1 MYAYFDELGI
11 LRELVNDT
19 ILRKGNNNSNKVY
32 VYFDNLS
39 TIDGVDFSFLKN
51 GETESIYRVGTKVR
65 TKIPYNKDRTLTYFK
80 EEKYYDF
87 YECDLDIELLNVDGL
102 LHISASAYYTSGEQK
117 VVLTLGEILVNVEN
131 SSVKITTT
139 ITDSEYSYL
148 KGIITTMEAL
158 NSNAITGYVAT
169 LPSATNFKENDIVA
183 LAKNGEIQFYKVAN
197 DTFSLLAY
205 PSSVEANVTASFD
218 DPDCTSLKI
227 GNKIYKV
234 AGPNYVLQ
242 QIAKVYQNSCEV
254 VSSVDDVINEGVIYL
269 VGTTSPYDIY
279 IRENGVK
286 IKLGST
292 SIDLSNY
299 YTKEETNNTFAT
311 RSELANYI
319 TSAECETTYMP
330 LTEKANLQDKLVS
343 GFNIATIN
351 ETSLLEQNKN
361 FSLVE
366 TATYE
371 SDKLNI
377 PTKLSVL
384 NGDTVYLNHNDR
396 TLPSSSVAFARI
408 NDKPIVANSLLDL
421 PTINFAIAEP
431 LNIDLGNSTSGV
443 VGEQFEEMIQD
454 INSPMRT
461 IVRIFYNDKDLY
473 FRMKCLDNTTLT
485 FFLTCEYVDTI
496 NSQETFVIHTLKVVK
511 GGTYNMTTKYINL

>member
-32 VYFDNLS
+32 VYFDNVS

-169 LPSATNFKENDIVA
+169 LPSVTNFKENDIVA

-205 PSSVEANVTASFD
+205 PSSVTANVTASFD

-299 YTKEETNNTFAT
+299 YTKQEVDNTFAPLT
-311 RSELANYI
+311 ELDNYI

-330 LTEKANLQDKLVS
+330 LTERNNLQDKLVS

-351 ETSLLEQNKN
+351 ETSLLAQNKN
-361 FSLVE
+361 FDLVE
-366 TATYE
+366 KTTYE

-408 NDKPIVANSLLDL
+408 NNKSIVANSLLDL
-421 PTINFAIAEP
+421 PTVNFAIAEP
-431 LNIDLGNSTSGV
+431 LTIDLGNSTSGV

-454 INSPMRT
+454 FNSPMRT
-461 IVRIFYNDKDLY
+461 IVRIFYNDKGLY
-473 FRMKCLDNTTLT
+473 FRMKCVDNTTLT

-496 NSQETFVIHTLKVVK
+496 NSKETFVIHTLKVVK

>member
-32 VYFDNLS
+32 VYFDNVS

-102 LHISASAYYTSGEQK
+102 LRISASAYYTSGEQK

-131 SSVKITTT
+131 SSVKISTS

-158 NSNAITGYVAT
+158 NSNAITGYVGT

-205 PSSVEANVTASFD
+205 PSTVVANVPAGFN

-227 GNKIYKV
+227 GNATYKV
-234 AGPNYVLQ
+234 AGPNFVLQ

-279 IRENGVK
+279 ILEKGTK

-299 YTKEETNNTFAT
+299 YTKEETNNTFAPLT
-311 RSELANYI
+311 ELANYI
-319 TSAECETTYMP
+319 TSAECATTYMP
-330 LTEKANLQDKLVS
+330 LTERNNLQDKLVS

-351 ETSLLEQNKN
+351 ETSLLAQNKN
-361 FSLVE
+361 FDLVE
-366 TATYE
+366 KTTYE

-384 NGDTVYLNHNDR
+384 NGDTVYLNHNDT

-408 NDKPIVANSLLDL
+408 NNKPIVANNLLDL
-421 PTINFAIAEP
+421 PTINFAVTEP
-431 LNIDLGNSTSGV
+431 LMIFLPNTSGV
-443 VGEQFEEMIQD
+443 DATKFTEMID
-454 INSPMRT
+454 DPNSSMRT
-461 IVRIFYNDKDLY
+461 IVEVPYNDKTLY
-473 FRMKCLDNTTLT
+473 FRIKSYDNTTYT
-485 FFLTCEYVDTI
+485 FILTCEYVDTI
-496 NSQETFVIHTLKVVK
+496 NNKETFVIHTLKVSK
-511 GGTYNMTTKYINL
+511 ENGAYNMTTKYINL

>member
-32 VYFDNLS
+32 VYFDNVS

-102 LHISASAYYTSGEQK
+102 LHISASAYYTSGSEK

-131 SSVKITTT
+131 SSVKVSTS

-183 LAKNGEIQFYKVAN
+183 LAKNGEINFYKVAN

-205 PSSVEANVTASFD
+205 PSSVEVNVPTAVD
-218 DPDCTSLKI
+218 TPDCTSLKI
-227 GNKIYKV
+227 GNKTYKV

-254 VSSVDDVINEGVIYL
+254 VSSVDDVINEGVLYL
-269 VGTTSPYDIY
+269 VGTQSPYDIY
-279 IRENGVK
+279 ILEKGTK

-292 SIDLSNY
+292 TIDLSNY
-299 YTKEETNNTFAT
+299 YTKEEANNTFAPLT
-311 RSELANYI
+311 ELANYI

-330 LTEKANLQDKLVS
+330 LTERNNLQDKLVS

-351 ETSLLEQNKN
+351 ETSLLAQNKN
-361 FSLVE
+361 FDLVE
-366 TATYE
+366 KTTYE

-377 PTKLSVL
+377 PTKLKTSDNL
-384 NGDTVYLNHNDR
+384 ILLNHND
-396 TLPSSSVAFARI
+396 TSLPSSSIAVSKI
-408 NDKPIVANSLLDL
+408 NGKKIVADSNTGL
-421 PTINFAIAEP
+421 PTFNFEVAEP
-431 LNIDLGNSTSGV
+431 LMIYLPNTSGV
-443 VGEQFEEMIQD
+443 DASKFTEMID
-454 INSPMRT
+454 DPNSSMRT
-461 IVRIFYNDKDLY
+461 IVRVPYNDKDLY
-473 FRMKCLDNTTLT
+473 FRIKSYDNTTYT
-485 FFLTCEYVDTI
+485 FILTCEYVDTI
-496 NSQETFVIHTLKVVK
+496 NNKETFVIHTLKVSK
-511 GGTYNMTTKYINL
+511 ENGAYNMTTKFINL

>member
-1 MYAYFDELGI
+1 MYAYFDEQGI

-102 LHISASAYYTSGEQK
+102 LHISASAYYTSGSEK

-131 SSVKITTT
+131 SSVKVSTT

-169 LPSATNFKENDIVA
+169 LPSVSNFKENDIVA
-183 LAKNGEIQFYKVAN
+183 LSKNGEIQFYQVAN

-205 PSSVEANVTASFD
+205 PSSVSANVSTSVD
-218 DPDCTSLKI
+218 TPDCTSLKI
-227 GNKIYKV
+227 GNAIYKV
-234 AGPNYVLQ
+234 AGPKYVLE
-242 QIAKVYQNSCEV
+242 QIAKIYQNSYEV
-254 VSSVDDVINEGVIYL
+254 VSSVDDVKHEGVMYL
-269 VGTTSPYDIY
+269 VGTQSPYDLY
-279 IRENGVK
+279 IIENGQK
-286 IKLGST
+286 IKLGDT
-292 SIDLSNY
+292 NVDLSNY
-299 YTKEETNNTFAT
+299 YTKEEVNNTFV
-311 RSELANYI
+311 
-319 TSAECETTYMP
+319 P
-330 LTEKANLQDKLVS
+330 LTERNNLQDKLVS

-351 ETSLLEQNKN
+351 DTSLLAQNKN
-361 FSLVE
+361 FDLVE
-366 TATYE
+366 KTTYE

-377 PTKLSVL
+377 PTKLKTNDNL
-384 NGDTVYLNHNDR
+384 ILLNHND
-396 TLPSSSVAFARI
+396 TNLPSSSIAVSMI
-408 NDKPIVANSLLDL
+408 NGKKIVADDNMGL
-421 PTINFAIAEP
+421 PTLNIQVSEP
-431 LNIDLGNSTSGV
+431 LMIYLPTTSGV
-443 VGEQFEEMIQD
+443 DASKFTEMID
-454 INSPMRT
+454 DPNSPMRT
-461 IVRIFYNDKDLY
+461 IVDVLYNDKNLY
-473 FRMKCLDNTTLT
+473 FRIKSYDNTTYT
-485 FFLTCEYVDTI
+485 FILTCEYVDTI
-496 NSQETFVIHTLKVVK
+496 NSQETFVIHTLKVSK
-511 GGTYNMTTKYINL
+511 ENGAYNMTTKYINL

>member
-1 MYAYFDELGI
+1 MYAYFDEQGI

-32 VYFDNLS
+32 VYFDNVS

-102 LHISASAYYTSGEQK
+102 LHISASAYYTSGSEK

-131 SSVKITTT
+131 SSVKVSTT

-183 LAKNGEIQFYKVAN
+183 LSKNGEIKFYQVAN

-205 PSSVEANVTASFD
+205 PSSVSANVSTTVD
-218 DPDCTSLKI
+218 TPDCTSLKI
-227 GNKIYKV
+227 GNATYKV
-234 AGPNYVLQ
+234 AGPKYVLE
-242 QIAKVYQNSCEV
+242 QIAKIYQNSYEV
-254 VSSVDDVINEGVIYL
+254 VSSVDDVVNEGVMYL
-269 VGTTSPYDIY
+269 VGTSSPYDLY
-279 IRENGVK
+279 IIENGQK
-286 IKLGST
+286 IKLGDT
-292 SIDLSNY
+292 NVDLTNY
-299 YTKEETNNTFAT
+299 YTKEEVNNTFA
-311 RSELANYI
+311 
-319 TSAECETTYMP
+319 P
-330 LTEKANLQDKLVS
+330 LTERNNLQDKLVS

-351 ETSLLEQNKN
+351 ETSLLAQNKN
-361 FSLVE
+361 FELVE
-366 TATYE
+366 KTTYE

-377 PTKLSVL
+377 PTKLKTNDNL
-384 NGDTVYLNHNDR
+384 ILLNHND
-396 TLPSSSVAFARI
+396 TNLPSSSIAVSMI
-408 NDKPIVANSLLDL
+408 NGKKIVADDNMGL
-421 PTINFAIAEP
+421 PTLNIQVSEP
-431 LNIDLGNSTSGV
+431 LMIYLPNTSGV
-443 VGEQFEEMIQD
+443 DASKFTEMID
-454 INSPMRT
+454 DPNSPMRT
-461 IVRIFYNDKDLY
+461 IVDVLYNDKNLY
-473 FRMKCLDNTTLT
+473 FRIKSYDNTTYT
-485 FFLTCEYVDTI
+485 FILTCEYVDTI
-496 NSQETFVIHTLKVVK
+496 NNQETFVIHTLKVSK
-511 GGTYNMTTKYINL
+511 ENGAYNMTTKYINL

>member
-51 GETESIYRVGTKVR
+51 GQTESIYRVGTKVR

-205 PSSVEANVTASFD
+205 PSSVSANVSTAVD
-218 DPDCTSLKI
+218 TPDCTSLKI
-227 GNKIYKV
+227 GNAIYKV

-242 QIAKVYQNSCEV
+242 QIAKVYQNSAEV
-254 VSSVDDVINEGVIYL
+254 VSSVDDVINEGVLYL

-279 IRENGVK
+279 ILEKGVK

-299 YTKEETNNTFAT
+299 YTKEEANNTFAT
-311 RSELANYI
+311 LSELNNYI

-330 LTEKANLQDKLVS
+330 LTERNNLQDKLVS

-351 ETSLLEQNKN
+351 ETSLLAQNKN

-377 PTKLSVL
+377 PTKLKTSDNL
-384 NGDTVYLNHNDR
+384 ILLNHND
-396 TLPSSSVAFARI
+396 TSLPSSSIAVSMI
-408 NDKPIVANSLLDL
+408 NGKKIVADSNTTL
-421 PTINFAIAEP
+421 PTFNIEVAEP
-431 LNIDLGNSTSGV
+431 LNIFLPNTSGV
-443 VGEQFEEMIQD
+443 DASKFTEMID
-454 INSPMRT
+454 DPNSPMRT
-461 IVRIFYNDKDLY
+461 IVEVPYNDKTLY
-473 FRMKCLDNTTLT
+473 FRIKSYDNTTYN
-485 FFLTCEYVDTI
+485 FILTCEYVDTI
-496 NSQETFVIHTLKVVK
+496 NGQETFVIHTLKVSK
-511 GGTYNMTTKYINL
+511 ENGAYNMTTKYINL

>member
-32 VYFDNLS
+32 VYFNNLS

-102 LHISASAYYTSGEQK
+102 LRISASAYYTSGEQK

-148 KGIITTMEAL
+148 KGIIATMEAL

-169 LPSATNFKENDIVA
+169 LPSVSNFKENDIVA
-183 LAKNGEIQFYKVAN
+183 LSQNGEIKFYKVAN

-205 PSSVEANVTASFD
+205 PSSVSANVPAGFN

-227 GNKIYKV
+227 GNTIYKV
-234 AGPNYVLQ
+234 AGPNFVLQ
-242 QIAKVYQNSCEV
+242 QIAKVYQNSVEV
-254 VSSVDDVINEGVIYL
+254 VSSVDDVRNEGVIYL

-279 IRENGVK
+279 ILENGQK

-292 SIDLSNY
+292 QIDLSNY
-299 YTKEETNNTFAT
+299 YTKEEANNTFAPLT
-311 RSELANYI
+311 ELANYI
-319 TSAECETTYMP
+319 TSAECAATYMP
-330 LTEKANLQDKLVS
+330 LTERNNLQDKLVS

-351 ETSLLEQNKN
+351 ETSLLAQNKN
-361 FSLVE
+361 FDLVE
-366 TATYE
+366 KTTYE

-377 PTKLSVL
+377 PTKLKTSDNL
-384 NGDTVYLNHNDR
+384 ILLNHND
-396 TLPSSSVAFARI
+396 TSLPSSSIAVSMI
-408 NDKPIVANSLLDL
+408 NGKKIVADSNTSL
-421 PTINFAIAEP
+421 PTFNIEVSEP
-431 LNIDLGNSTSGV
+431 LMIFLPNTSGTDASK
-443 VGEQFEEMIQD
+443 FTEMID
-454 INSPMRT
+454 DPNSPMRT
-461 IVRIFYNDKDLY
+461 IVEVPYNDKTLY
-473 FRMKCLDNTTLT
+473 FRIKSYDNTTYT
-485 FFLTCEYVDTI
+485 FILTCEYVDTI
-496 NSQETFVIHTLKVVK
+496 NNKETFVIHTLKVSK
-511 GGTYNMTTKYINL
+511 ENGAYNMTTKFINL

>member
-51 GETESIYRVGTKVR
+51 GQTESIYRVGTKVR

-205 PSSVEANVTASFD
+205 PSSVSANVSTAVD
-218 DPDCTSLKI
+218 TPDCTSLKI
-227 GNKIYKV
+227 GNAIYKV

-242 QIAKVYQNSCEV
+242 QIAKVYQNSAEV
-254 VSSVDDVINEGVIYL
+254 VSSVDDVINEGVLYL
-269 VGTTSPYDIY
+269 VGTQSPYDIY
-279 IRENGVK
+279 ILEKGVK

-311 RSELANYI
+311 LSELNNYI

-330 LTEKANLQDKLVS
+330 LTERNNLQDKLVS

-351 ETSLLEQNKN
+351 ETSLLAQNKN

-377 PTKLSVL
+377 PTKLKTSDNL
-384 NGDTVYLNHNDR
+384 ILLNHND
-396 TLPSSSVAFARI
+396 TSLPSSSIAVSMI
-408 NDKPIVANSLLDL
+408 NGKKIVADSNTTL
-421 PTINFAIAEP
+421 PTFNIEVAEP
-431 LNIDLGNSTSGV
+431 LNIFLPNTSGV
-443 VGEQFEEMIQD
+443 DASKFTEMID
-454 INSPMRT
+454 DPNSPMRT
-461 IVRIFYNDKDLY
+461 IVEVLYNDKTLY
-473 FRMKCLDNTTLT
+473 FRIKSYDNTTYN
-485 FFLTCEYVDTI
+485 FILTCEYVDTI
-496 NSQETFVIHTLKVVK
+496 NSQETFVIHTLKVSK
-511 GGTYNMTTKYINL
+511 ENGAYNMTTKYINL

>member
-51 GETESIYRVGTKVR
+51 GQTESIYRVGTKVR

-205 PSSVEANVTASFD
+205 PSSVSANVSTAVD
-218 DPDCTSLKI
+218 TPDCTSLKI
-227 GNKIYKV
+227 GNAIYKV
-234 AGPNYVLQ
+234 AGPNFVLQ
-242 QIAKVYQNSCEV
+242 QIAKIYQNSAEV
-254 VSSVDDVINEGVIYL
+254 VSSVDDVINEGVLYL
-269 VGTTSPYDIY
+269 VGTQSPYDIY
-279 IRENGVK
+279 ILEKGVK

-311 RSELANYI
+311 LSALNNYI

-330 LTEKANLQDKLVS
+330 LTERNNLQDKLVS

-351 ETSLLEQNKN
+351 ETSLLAQNKN
-361 FSLVE
+361 FDLVE
-366 TATYE
+366 KATYE

-377 PTKLSVL
+377 PTKLKTSDNL
-384 NGDTVYLNHNDR
+384 ILLNHND
-396 TLPSSSVAFARI
+396 TSLPSSSIAVSMI
-408 NDKPIVANSLLDL
+408 NGKKIVADSNTTL
-421 PTINFAIAEP
+421 PTFNIEVAEP
-431 LNIDLGNSTSGV
+431 LNIFLPNTSGV
-443 VGEQFEEMIQD
+443 DASKFTEMID
-454 INSPMRT
+454 DPNSPMRT
-461 IVRIFYNDKDLY
+461 IVEVPYNDKTLY
-473 FRMKCLDNTTLT
+473 FRIKNYDNTTYN
-485 FFLTCEYVDTI
+485 FILTCEYVDTV
-496 NSQETFVIHTLKVVK
+496 NGQETFVIHTLKVSK
-511 GGTYNMTTKYINL
+511 ENGAYNMTTKYINL

>member
-1 MYAYFDELGI
+1 MYAYFDEQGI

-51 GETESIYRVGTKVR
+51 GQTESIYRVGTKVR

-148 KGIITTMEAL
+148 KGIISTMEAL

-205 PSSVEANVTASFD
+205 PSSVSANVSTAVD
-218 DPDCTSLKI
+218 TPDCTSLKI
-227 GNKIYKV
+227 GNAIYKV

-242 QIAKVYQNSCEV
+242 QIAKVYQNSAEV
-254 VSSVDDVINEGVIYL
+254 VSSVDDVINEGVLYL
-269 VGTTSPYDIY
+269 VGTQSPYDIY
-279 IRENGVK
+279 ILEKGVK

-311 RSELANYI
+311 LTELNNYI

-330 LTEKANLQDKLVS
+330 LTERNNLQDKLVS

-351 ETSLLEQNKN
+351 EPSLLAQNKN

-366 TATYE
+366 KATYE

-377 PTKLSVL
+377 PTKLKTSDNL
-384 NGDTVYLNHNDR
+384 ILLNHND
-396 TLPSSSVAFARI
+396 TSLPSSSIAVSMI
-408 NDKPIVANSLLDL
+408 NGKKIVADSNTTL
-421 PTINFAIAEP
+421 PTFNIQVAEP
-431 LNIDLGNSTSGV
+431 LNIFLPNTSGV
-443 VGEQFEEMIQD
+443 DASKFTEMID
-454 INSPMRT
+454 DPNSPMRT
-461 IVRIFYNDKDLY
+461 IVEVPYNDKTLY
-473 FRMKCLDNTTLT
+473 FRIKSYDNTTYN
-485 FFLTCEYVDTI
+485 FILTCEYVDI
-496 NSQETFVIHTLKVVK
+496 VNGQETFVIHTLKVSK
-511 GGTYNMTTKYINL
+511 ENGAYNITTKYINL

>member
-32 VYFDNLS
+32 VYFDNVS

-102 LHISASAYYTSGEQK
+102 LHISASAYYTSGSEK

-131 SSVKITTT
+131 SSVKVSTS

-169 LPSATNFKENDIVA
+169 LPSVTNFKENDIVA

-269 VGTTSPYDIY
+269 VGTQSPYDIY

-299 YTKEETNNTFAT
+299 YTKEEANNTFAT

-330 LTEKANLQDKLVS
+330 LTERNNLQDKLVS

-377 PTKLSVL
+377 PTKLKTSDNL
-384 NGDTVYLNHNDR
+384 ILLNHND
-396 TLPSSSVAFARI
+396 TSLPSSSIAVSMI
-408 NDKPIVANSLLDL
+408 NGKKIVADSNTSL
-421 PTINFAIAEP
+421 PTFNIEVAEP
-431 LNIDLGNSTSGV
+431 LNIFLPNTSGV
-443 VGEQFEEMIQD
+443 DASKFTEMID
-454 INSPMRT
+454 DPNSPMRT
-461 IVRIFYNDKDLY
+461 IVEVPYNDKTLY
-473 FRMKCLDNTTLT
+473 FRIKSYDNTTYT
-485 FFLTCEYVDTI
+485 FILTCEYVDTI
-496 NSQETFVIHTLKVVK
+496 NNKETFVIHTLKVSK
-511 GGTYNMTTKYINL
+511 ENGAYNMTTKFINL